1 VRADLVRIAI
11 PQNTAQFLKLYAPF
25 SLKWND
31 EEALRLAVWLSNT
44 SGLLAEKAPELLTID
59 EAKDLL
65 VSVWGRKLGP
75 DNSREARSAEWVI
88 AALSDFRGQIQAR
101 DLVRFFRF
109 ASADPR
115 NTVVAD
121 RLLSPRAVRDAIVGC
136 STEKIEEIKQEIPLL
151 TEIFP
156 RLQHATNR
164 RIPFDAAS
172 SGLTATEIHFL
183 EEIGVFIEDRGEY
196 FMPEIFRFG
205 LGFQL
210 SQGARPRV
218 LTLARRALTAS

>member
-1 VRADLVRIAI
+1 MS
-11 PQNTAQFLKLYAPF
+11 Q
-25 SLKWND
+25 
-31 EEALRLAVWLSNT
+31 T
-44 SGLLAEKAPELLTID
+44 SGVHLDKVPELLTAE
-59 EAKDLL
+59 EAKDFL

-109 ASADPR
+109 ASESSR
-115 NTVVAD
+115 NVGVVD
-121 RLLSPRAVRDAIVGC
+121 RLLGPRAVRDAIIPC
-136 STEKIEEIKQEIPLL
+136 SKEKIEEIIQEIPVLAS
-151 TEIFP
+151 IFP
-156 RLQHATNR
+156 RLQQATNR

-183 EEIGVFIEDRGEY
+183 EDIGVLIEDRGEY

-210 SQGARPRV
+210 LQGARPRV
-218 LTLARRALTAS
+218 LTLARRALTSS